1 MAAAKKSSNTKTPA
15 GKAAGKGISTRA
27 ATTDLTVLDAEL
39 ANEIVDIKSMIG
51 QASGNKIKLEPTG
64 DYVLPSGE
72 NLGNEIQ
79 VVVLDFV
86 SKNQWYQ
93 NPFNPN
99 NIVPPDCYAIG
110 KVLSQMQPES
120 DSPNMQGG
128 ADGDCATCPLNQFG
142 SGNNGQSKAC
152 KNSRLAA
159 ALVIDPNDP
168 EASTAPDAPIYT
180 IEFAP
185 TSIKAFDGMVT
196 GTARTLNGPPIK
208 AIWTLSARNAG
219 TYALQTFSD
228 PLPNDMLGSHIHRR
242 AETVD
247 MLNRKPDFSQK
258 PASNAGNNRRGGGRQ
273 VAPRRGAATQ
283 ARR

>member
-1 MAAAKKSSNTKTPA
+1 MAAAKKTSNTKAP
-15 GKAAGKGISTRA
+15 AGKGISTRA
-27 ATTDLTVLDAEL
+27 TTTDLALLDSEL
-39 ANEIVDIKSMIG
+39 ANEIADIKSMVG
-51 QASGNKIKLEPTG
+51 QTSGNKIKLEASG

-86 SKNQWYQ
+86 SKNQWYP

-99 NIVPPDCYAIG
+99 VIVPPDCYAIG
-110 KVLSQMQPES
+110 KVLSQMAPEG

-142 SGNNGQSKAC
+142 SGNGGQSKAC

-159 ALVIDPNDP
+159 VLVIDPNDP

-180 IEFAP
+180 IEFSP
-185 TSIKAFDGMVT
+185 TSLKAFDGMVT

-228 PLPNDMLGSHIHRR
+228 PLPNDMLGAHIHRR
-242 AETVD
+242 SETVD

-258 PASNAGNNRRGGGRQ
+258 PAAAGNNRRGGAGRQ
-273 VAPRRGAATQ
+273 AAPRRGAATQ

>member
-1 MAAAKKSSNTKTPA
+1 MAAAKKSASNTKTPA
-15 GKAAGKGISTRA
+15 GKATGKGISTRQT
-27 ATTDLTVLDAEL
+27 TTDLVALDAEL
-39 ANEIVDIKSMIG
+39 ANEIVDIKSQIG

-64 DYVLPSGE
+64 DYILPSGE

-79 VVVLDFV
+79 IVVLDFV
-86 SKNQWYQ
+86 SKNTWYEM
-93 NPFNPN
+93 PYNPN

-110 KVLSQMQPES
+110 KVLSQMAPGE
-120 DSPNMQGG
+120 DSPNRQGG
-128 ADGDCATCPLNQFG
+128 SDGGCSSCPLNQFG

-159 ALVIDPNDP
+159 VLVIDPENP
-168 EASTAPDAPIYT
+168 EASTAEDAPIYT

-185 TSIKAFDGMVT
+185 TSLKAFDGMVAAS
-196 GTARTLNGPPIK
+196 ARTLSGPPIK

-219 TYALQTFSD
+219 TYALQSFSD
-228 PLPNDMLGSHIHRR
+228 PLPNNMLGAHIHRR
-242 AETVD
+242 PETVD
-247 MLNRKPDFSQK
+247 MLSRTPDFSQK
-258 PASNAGNNRRGGGRQ
+258 PAAGNNRRGGGRQ